1 MVRKRF
7 CLLVLLILLSGLL
20 NVYAHDDDD
29 ELFKP
34 VEIKDGSSLSVM
46 DCVASAFKNS
56 PKIKRKK
63 YNLDIAKSNVGI
75 AKSQYFPVI
84 NAGVGFYNENNSNNI
99 YYNSHYR
106 ELPSVAVSVNKLIWN
121 FGKTTAYI
129 KMEEFYKIGA
139 EYEFIDSLCSTVFDI
154 KGKYYNLLRASA
166 LKDIA
171 EYNIEINKHF
181 LELAKDKNKCD
192 ITTAKLNLSDAN
204 VKFIEAQNN
213 YNNERVN
220 LTNSMYLENQ
230 PDYSIK
236 ITKTFDYS
244 SDYAKNPQEINSKD
258 FKPEIFPFTRE
269 KALEIAYDN
278 SPDLSVL
285 TSTKQAMEQSLL
297 YIKRMYFPDLT
308 VNAGYG
314 YNNANIYNG
323 NNSLQVGVNLN
334 SNVNLMELRHSIKG
348 ADAQVYL
355 ADNEILLFKKD
366 LQYELKRA
374 FNDFDR
380 AEKQIPASKL
390 EVGQAYDNLK
400 IVEDL
405 YIKDKL
411 NYIALQDA
419 RKDYIHS
426 LNNYIESLYNY
437 NMALIEVEMAMHYHL
452 VDIHHKSEHAVHYHS
467 QELVEHLNKAL
478 GCDEWEVPK
487 TKKGRKQT
495 SSDL

>member
-204 VKFIEAQNN
+204 VKFIEA
-213 YNNERVN
+213 
-220 LTNSMYLENQ
+220 
-230 PDYSIK
+230 
-236 ITKTFDYS
+236 
-244 SDYAKNPQEINSKD
+244 
-258 FKPEIFPFTRE
+258 
-269 KALEIAYDN
+269 
-278 SPDLSVL
+278 
-285 TSTKQAMEQSLL
+285 
-297 YIKRMYFPDLT
+297 
-308 VNAGYG
+308 
-314 YNNANIYNG
+314 
-323 NNSLQVGVNLN
+323 
-334 SNVNLMELRHSIKG
+334 
-348 ADAQVYL
+348 
-355 ADNEILLFKKD
+355 
-366 LQYELKRA
+366 
-374 FNDFDR
+374 
-380 AEKQIPASKL
+380 
-390 EVGQAYDNLK
+390 
-400 IVEDL
+400 
-405 YIKDKL
+405 
-411 NYIALQDA
+411 
-419 RKDYIHS
+419 
-426 LNNYIESLYNY
+426 
-437 NMALIEVEMAMHYHL
+437 
-452 VDIHHKSEHAVHYHS
+452 
-467 QELVEHLNKAL
+467 
-478 GCDEWEVPK
+478 
-487 TKKGRKQT
+487 
-495 SSDL
+495 